1 MIEGNLKSPQYS
13 WSASWNLSFLKTEQE
28 SSVGIETIIHYP
40 TIFQKEP
47 EYLYLRMGDKILLEV
62 IEVQVCLCSVSG

>member
-1 MIEGNLKSPQYS
+1 MTEGNLKSPQYS

-28 SSVGIETIIHYP
+28 SLVGIETIIHP

-47 EYLYLRMGDKILLEV
+47 ECPYLRMGDRILLQV
-62 IEVQVCLCSVSG
+62 IEVQFCMCSVSG